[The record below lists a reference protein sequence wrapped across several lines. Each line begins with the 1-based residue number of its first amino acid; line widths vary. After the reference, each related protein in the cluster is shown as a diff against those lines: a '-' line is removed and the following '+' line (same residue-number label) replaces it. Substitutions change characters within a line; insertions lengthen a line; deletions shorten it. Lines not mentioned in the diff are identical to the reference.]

1 MQNILK
7 YNKYLHKPLSKNTQI
22 YFQSKILYLPKR
34 PGERFASA
42 LTKISQNNK
51 IIQRYGKINLKDYI
65 SSFIKQL
72 NKYENS

>member
-1 MQNILK
+1 MFK
-7 YNKYLHKPLSKNTQI
+7 
-22 YFQSKILYLPKR
+22 SKILYLPKR

-65 SSFIKQL
+65 SSFIKSKKFKNE
-72 NKYENS
+72 NKKLTKIYKKKRPKL

>member
-1 MQNILK
+1 MFK
-7 YNKYLHKPLSKNTQI
+7 
-22 YFQSKILYLPKR
+22 SKILYLPKR

-65 SSFIKQL
+65 SSFIKT
-72 NKYENS
+72 NKKKL